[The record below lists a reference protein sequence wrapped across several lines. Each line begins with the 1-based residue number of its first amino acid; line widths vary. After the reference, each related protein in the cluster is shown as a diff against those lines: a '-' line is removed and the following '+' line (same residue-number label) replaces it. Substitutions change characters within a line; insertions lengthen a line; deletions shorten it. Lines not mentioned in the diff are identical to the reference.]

1 MCGRLGHVTSI
12 CHPSESPCIPYCLIC
27 PWWFSSQV
35 SQVNCL
41 INAWLHLKFPS
52 VFSLSTCSRGSFM
65 VVFLIQVT
73 NLSWWQEDSKKGCK
87 EVHHWFPFLSIWFA
101 FAFPLSFSINRFSL
115 LLCSLFPYWFFMLQS
130 LSSIETGQSWF
141 VSVFYHSILL
151 PCLVV
156 SLVVSWWSVLKNAY
170 EWVLLH
176 LFHLV
181 LAVEGCL
188 VSTSTWSSCVLITH
202 QNV

>member
-1 MCGRLGHVTSI
+1 MCGWLGHVTSI
-12 CHPSESPCIPYCLIC
+12 CHPSELPCILYCLIC

-35 SQVNCL
+35 SQVNRL
-41 INAWLHLKFPS
+41 INMWLHLKFPS
-52 VFSLSTCSRGSFM
+52 VFSLSTCPRGSFM
-65 VVFLIQVT
+65 VVFLIHAT
-73 NLSWWQEDSKKGCK
+73 DLSWQQEDSKKGCK
-87 EVHHWFPFLSIWFA
+87 EVHHWFPFLSIRFA
-101 FAFPLSFSINRFSL
+101 FAFPLSFSINHFSL
-115 LLCSLFPYWFFMLQS
+115 LSCSLFLYWFFMLQS
-130 LSSIETGQSWF
+130 LSSIETGWSRF
-141 VSVFYHSILL
+141 VSVFYHSISL

-170 EWVLLH
+170 KWVLLR

-188 VSTSTWSSCVLITH
+188 VGTSTRLSCMLITH